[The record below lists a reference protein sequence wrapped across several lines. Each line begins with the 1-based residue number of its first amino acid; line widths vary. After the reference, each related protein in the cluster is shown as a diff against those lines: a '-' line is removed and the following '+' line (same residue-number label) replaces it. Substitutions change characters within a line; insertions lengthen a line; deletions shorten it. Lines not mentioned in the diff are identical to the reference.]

1 MTRCK
6 LPKNMESKA
15 SKRVQDIQE
24 RCLELAEVTRQRES
38 AQVIQLPLWTEARR
52 GCPNAFLR
60 SALFAAIER
69 RGETKYLKNETL
81 FSQKN
86 YAIKFTGERLNQCD
100 LTVWLALVDLAH
112 DTPLG
117 VECSFTA
124 YGIIKHMGLKDGGR
138 ERDRLE
144 ESVRR
149 LAACLVE
156 VKTERFTYGGSLVD
170 NFLIDEQTKHY
181 KLTLNRELIKIF
193 HDHEWTAI
201 HWEQRKKL
209 KGKPLALALHGLWSS
224 HNERSLP
231 LTSEYLHKITGSGN
245 KDKYGFKRDLKKAL
259 KTLIEIGALECYDEN
274 EFKQGKVTVTKPY
287 KSLPK
292 PRME

>member
-1 MTRCK
+1 MSNQQLK
-6 LPKNMESKA
+6 P
-15 SKRVQDIQE
+15 SKRVQDMQE
-24 RCLELAEVTRQRES
+24 RCLELAEVTRERES

-60 SALFAAIER
+60 SALFAAVDDTN
-69 RGETKYLKNETL
+69 ETPYLDNITL

-86 YAIKFTGERLNQCD
+86 YAIKFTGKRLNQGD

-112 DTPLG
+112 STPLG

-124 YGIIKHMGLKDGGR
+124 YGILKHMGLGTGGR
-138 ERDRLE
+138 ERERLGK
-144 ESVRR
+144 SVRR

-181 KLTLNRELIKIF
+181 KLTMNRELIKIF
-193 HDHEWTAI
+193 HDHEWTALS
-201 HWEQRKKL
+201 WEQRKKL
-209 KGKPLALALHGLWSS
+209 RGKPLALALHGLWSS
-224 HNERSLP
+224 HDERCFP
-231 LTSEYLHKITGSGN
+231 LTLKHLHEITGSGN

-259 KTLIEIGALECYDEN
+259 EKLIEIEVLEGYDES
-274 EFKQGKVTVTKPY
+274 EFKQGRVTVTKPH
-287 KSLPK
+287 KALPK
-292 PRME
+292 PQMG